1 MQVTNQQRNTAL
13 NIGLIGLGAIVV
25 YKVGGLVGLWETKAD
40 KDAAKWRKAAALTP
54 SYYKITFKTN
64 SILDVVKKIYTKAD
78 YPKLAEAVQSISNF
92 YNSKGYFVDDEQAA
106 VTWLTRTVTSKIEL
120 SIFVDMFENYP
131 AIQKT
136 GFLDYIK
143 AYLTGNYASLIVPQ
157 QTGKNFLDYMDSFL
171 ENKYQAKLWNWYKE
185 LPILSPAQYAAYKKN
200 TGRTLVITNE
210 KK

>member
-1 MQVTNQQRNTAL
+1 MKVTNQQRNTAL
-13 NIGLIGLGAIVV
+13 NIGLIGLGALVV

-54 SYYKITFKTN
+54 SYYKTTFKTN
-64 SILDVVKKIYTKAD
+64 SILDVVRKIYTKSD
-78 YPKLAEAVQSISNF
+78 YPKLADAVKTINNF
-92 YNSKGYFVDDEQAA
+92 YNAKGFFIDDEQAA

-131 AIQKT
+131 AVQKT
-136 GFLDYIK
+136 GAFDFLK
-143 AYLTGNYASLIVPQ
+143 AYLTGSLPTLAVPQ
-157 QTGKNFLDYMDSFL
+157 TTGKNFLDYMDSFL
-171 ENKYQAKLWNWYKE
+171 ENKYQAKLWQWYKE

-200 TGRTLVITNE
+200 TGRTLVIANE